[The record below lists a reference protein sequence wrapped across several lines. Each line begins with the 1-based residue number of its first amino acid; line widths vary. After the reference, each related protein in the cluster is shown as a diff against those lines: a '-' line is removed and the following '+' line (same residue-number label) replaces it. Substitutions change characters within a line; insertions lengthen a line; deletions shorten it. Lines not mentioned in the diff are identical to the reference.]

1 MMREMNIR
9 EINYTKKRVAATM
22 TGSKYNFFKGIQS
35 KIESP
40 KTVKSLPDEDIFYL
54 RL

>member
-1 MMREMNIR
+1 MMKEMNDR
-9 EINYTKKRVAATM
+9 EINYTNKRVAATL
-22 TGSKYNFFKGIQS
+22 TGSKHNFFKGIQS

-40 KTVKSLPDEDIFYL
+40 KTEISQPDEDIFYL